1 MISKLSS
8 NLADKL
14 TKLNKLYDRN
24 KMTDSTADERHVRF
38 VDDTAPSDTDPSGN
52 VFRNPRFANIPGNSA
67 EIEEK
72 AHALLDTIG
81 ADSEDAVGLQHLQD
95 LTTSIGLP
103 AARESFEA
111 MLDAN
116 RVNPKL
122 RAEALREIKAFSPIS
137 EIGCMQVDFFNMI
150 TAAPGTAYLVLDKCP
165 ANHDL
170 GAELKRLKTI
180 VDADKWVEVIKHLS
194 MMVYLGRSVYSK
206 IAEANR
212 PLLRRI
218 FGRDAQHDCADLMTL
233 GVDSRNTTL
242 FVNPRWPV
250 RVGIF
255 VRFK

>member
-1 MISKLSS
+1 MSGTEGESKRVSFAVAAAS
-8 NLADKL
+8 ETPASE
-14 TKLNKLYDRN
+14 TPA
-24 KMTDSTADERHVRF
+24 SVAGE
-38 VDDTAPSDTDPSGN
+38 
-52 VFRNPRFANIPGNSA
+52 VFRNPRLANVPGNSA

-72 AHALLDTIG
+72 AHALLDKIG
-81 ADSEDAVGLQHLQD
+81 ADSEDAEGLKNLQD

-170 GAELKRLKTI
+170 GAELKKLKSI
-180 VDADKWVEVIKHLS
+180 VDAEKWVEVIKHLS
-194 MMVYLGRSVYSK
+194 MMVYLGRTVYSK

-218 FGRDAQHDCADLMTL
+218 FGRDAQHDCADLMAL